1 MTGDAIMTGDENVQL
16 MIGCGHVLYANGD
29 MGASMLAEEMAKE
42 YGMQIELWVPPNH
55 PCAKFNSPANVEVL
69 LQGNDS
75 IKRAANHLGR
85 SIPTHFYPLSLL
97 QSNYHIARN
106 SHTVF
111 AFGTLE
117 LNRKELKGGTGWT
130 VCMAMDLGKEVFVF
144 DTVTQTWF
152 EVATTYQSGHWLTA
166 ETKFVPTNQTPTLHQ
181 SSAVIGSK
189 QINQGSRAE
198 LRDLFHRTFCT
209 PENLDEV
216 KRELTSFQL

>member
-1 MTGDAIMTGDENVQL
+1 MTGDENMQL

-29 MGASMLAEEMAKE
+29 MGANMLAEEMAKE

-55 PCAKFNSPANVEVL
+55 PRTQFTSPVGVEVL
-69 LQGNDS
+69 LQGDDA
-75 IKRAANHLGR
+75 IQKAAYSLAR
-85 SIPTHFYPLSLL
+85 TIPTHFYPLSLL
-97 QSNYHIARN
+97 QSNYHIARKA
-106 SHTVF
+106 HTVF

-130 VCMAMDLGKEVFVF
+130 VRMAMDLGKEVFVF
-144 DTVTQTWF
+144 DTLTQTWF
-152 EVATTYQSGHWLTA
+152 EVATTYQSGQWLTA
-166 ETKFVPTNQTPTLHQ
+166 ETKFVPTNQKPTLHQ

>member
-1 MTGDAIMTGDENVQL
+1 
-16 MIGCGHVLYANGD
+16 

-55 PCAKFNSPANVEVL
+55 RRAKFNSPASVEVL

-75 IKRAANHLGR
+75 IKRAVNHLGR

-97 QSNYHIARN
+97 QSNCHIARKA
-106 SHTVF
+106 HTVF

-130 VCMAMDLGKEVFVF
+130 VRMAMDLGNEVFVF

-152 EVATTYQSGHWLTA
+152 EVATTYQSGYWL
-166 ETKFVPTNQTPTLHQ
+166 KL
-181 SSAVIGSK
+181 G
-189 QINQGSRAE
+189 
-198 LRDLFHRTFCT
+198 
-209 PENLDEV
+209 
-216 KRELTSFQL
+216 